1 MKILLT
7 GATGFIG
14 RALVDEL
21 LEKGHEVN
29 AIIREISGDLPT
41 QVNQFILYDLGVL
54 LHESSGES
62 LEVVSRALQGVEVV
76 IHTVARVH
84 ILKEFSIDPL
94 SDNRRINRDVTL
106 TLATKA
112 AQSGIKRFVF
122 LSSIKANGESTQI
135 GKPFTSEDDFVPDD
149 PYGLSKYEAE
159 VGLFDIAR
167 TTNLEVVVIRPPLV
181 YGPGV
186 KANFLLLLKW
196 VEKGIPLPFGLVKN
210 SRSLIALKNLV
221 HFIGFCADFKLTP
234 GAANEV
240 FLISD
245 GEDISTTDLI
255 RKIAKKFHR
264 KILFLP
270 VPVGLMSLV
279 ANIIG
284 KKEIIHRLFRSL
296 QVDDTKARIKLGWKP
311 VTTMDKELAKT
322 VKYFLTSK

>member
-41 QVNQFILYDLGVL
+41 QVNQFILHDLDVL
-54 LHESSGES
+54 LHENSGES

-84 ILKEFSIDPL
+84 ILKELSTNPL

-106 TLATKA
+106 ALARKA

-135 GKPFTSEDDFVPDD
+135 GKPFTSEDDFVPVDH
-149 PYGLSKYEAE
+149 YGLSKYEAE
-159 VGLFDIAR
+159 QGLLALAKE
-167 TTNLEVVVIRPPLV
+167 TNMEVVIIRPPLV

-186 KANFLLLLKW
+186 KANFATMLRW
-196 VEKGIPLPFGLVKN
+196 VRKGIPLPLGATHNK
-210 SRSLIALKNLV
+210 RSLVALDNLV
-221 HFIGFCADFKLTP
+221 DFIICCIDHP
-234 GAANEV
+234 RAANEV

-245 GEDISTTDLI
+245 DEDVSTTELLQKAAKAFG
-255 RKIAKKFHR
+255 RKIYLIPIPVWLMRFVAKLLGK
-264 KILFLP
+264 
-270 VPVGLMSLV
+270 SDV
-279 ANIIG
+279 AN
-284 KKEIIHRLFRSL
+284 RLFDSL
-296 QVDDTKARIKLGWKP
+296 QIDSSKARDLLRWKP
-311 VTTMDKELAKT
+311 VITMDEQLQKT
-322 VKYFLTSK
+322 ADTYLNEKSI